1 MSELSEKQENL
12 ARNQRQEYI
21 TQLFDLRG
29 SLERDLHPRNNESM
43 QKDAYRKMAELI
55 IEHHKKIARS
65 ETTRL
70 ARERLQYKAGS
81 LAYKRRVEASKR
93 VDAETLDNLMKMMLH
108 IVKDADPVILTQA
121 CKEQGG
127 LGVTQISLDMEGGD
141 IKQRISF
148 ARAEE
153 YLYEWRQI
161 LKRHQQEGGSI
172 EALFQAENEQ
182 QLESLKDKLYIQC
195 GEDLT
200 DTWEAFQVYSMDPT
214 VLDKEDNQA

>member
-1 MSELSEKQENL
+1 
-12 ARNQRQEYI
+12 
-21 TQLFDLRG
+21 
-29 SLERDLHPRNNESM
+29 M

-127 LGVTQISLDMEGGD
+127 LGVT
-141 IKQRISF
+141 
-148 ARAEE
+148 
-153 YLYEWRQI
+153 
-161 LKRHQQEGGSI
+161 
-172 EALFQAENEQ
+172 
-182 QLESLKDKLYIQC
+182 
-195 GEDLT
+195 
-200 DTWEAFQVYSMDPT
+200 
-214 VLDKEDNQA
+214 